1 VAGQKDTPEN
11 GPNGQAMIFSDW
23 SADVGVLKNILVSS
37 GIAIIALDSKLRLQ
51 VYTPAATSLFHIKDS
66 DIGQPMAKI
75 RPRFNDDD
83 LLLDAQTVIE
93 TGVSLLREIEAES
106 GIFYNRRLLPYR
118 GSRGEIKGTVIT
130 FADISEVKQVK
141 LAIEEARAYS
151 NSIIDTIRVPM
162 VVLDP
167 DQRILSAS
175 LPFYRSFSV
184 NPGTTVGRK
193 LTEIENGRLD
203 VPGIQLFLKI
213 IADDLDYVAAHEIE
227 IDLPRGRQNLI
238 LTAHRVAS
246 EQVVTGRLML
256 VIEDVT
262 DRKAIETDLN
272 KAKHQA
278 ELANLGK
285 SRFLA
290 AASHDLRQPL
300 QTMSLLH
307 DMLAK
312 RATDADSVRMISK
325 LGDSLDVMAA
335 ILNKILDITQLEA
348 GVVKPDIS
356 VFPIEDLLSRIRDD
370 FTLRAEGKGLS
381 CRVVNSR
388 HMVRSDPTLLEQ
400 MIRNLV
406 SNALKYTQSG
416 KILLGCRWQGP
427 MVRIEIWDTGVGIPA
442 AQLRAVFEEFHQLDN
457 PARESAR
464 GFGLG
469 LSIVQRLGELLDHHV
484 DVRSVPGKG
493 SVFSITLPREAMRP
507 HFAPPLASNASSP
520 RRDRR
525 DLVLI
530 VEDDPA
536 IREMLQMLFEFEGYS
551 VATCVD
557 GRQALELV
565 SRDALRPAIVVTDF
579 NLPNSLSGVDVARRL
594 RELLGRS
601 LPVIIVTGDISVSTL
616 TDIADA
622 HCVQLNKPV
631 KANDLIGLV
640 RSQIATMRQVRSPAP
655 IAAQPIPAVPKRQS
669 RSCVYLIDDND
680 ELRSTMRELLEYSGH
695 TVEAY
700 PSSEAFLASYQP
712 DIGVCLVVDARL
724 PGLDGM
730 ALLQQLKT
738 QGRGMPSIM
747 ITGFGDITMA
757 VDAMKAGAIDFI
769 EKPVSPKL
777 LLAAIEHAVALSRD
791 KNAQSDWQAAAK
803 QRLASLTP
811 RERQVMDL
819 VIAGRPNK
827 IISADL
833 DLSQRTVEKH
843 RAAIMHKTKSKS
855 LSDLVRLVITA
866 N

>member
-1 VAGQKDTPEN
+1 
-11 GPNGQAMIFSDW
+11 MIPDW
-23 SADVGVLKNILVSS
+23 AADGDVLKNILVSS

-51 VYTPAATSLFHIKDS
+51 VYTPAATSLFHISDS
-66 DIGQPMAKI
+66 DIGLPMAKI
-75 RPRFNDDD
+75 IPRFRDDD

-93 TGVSLLREIEAES
+93 TGVSLLREIETES

-118 GSRGEIKGTVIT
+118 GSQGEIKGAVIT
-130 FADISEVKQVK
+130 FADISEVKLVK

-162 VVLDP
+162 VVLGP

-184 NPGTTVGRK
+184 NPGNAVGQK
-193 LTEIENGRLD
+193 LTELEKGRLD
-203 VPGIQLFLKI
+203 VPGIRLFLKK
-213 IADDLDYVAAHEIE
+213 IADDLDYVDAQEIE
-227 IDLPRGRQNLI
+227 IDLPRGRRNLI

-246 EQVVTGRLML
+246 EHVQTGRILL

-272 KAKHQA
+272 NTKHQA

-312 RATDADSVRMISK
+312 RVTDSDSMRMIAK

-348 GVVKPDIS
+348 GVVKPEIS
-356 VFPIEDLLSRIRDD
+356 VFPIADLLARIRDD
-370 FTLRAEGKGLS
+370 FILRAEGKGLS

-406 SNALKYTQSG
+406 SNALKYTNSG
-416 KILLGCRWQGP
+416 KILLGCRWQGS

-469 LSIVQRLGELLDHHV
+469 LSIVQRLGELLGHHV
-484 DVRSVPGKG
+484 NVRSVPGKG
-493 SVFSITLPREAMRP
+493 SVFSITLQREATL
-507 HFAPPLASNASSP
+507 APPSTATSIISANP

-536 IREMLQMLFEFEGYS
+536 IREMLQILFEFEGYS
-551 VATCVD
+551 VAAAVD
-557 GRQALELV
+557 GRHALDLV

-579 NLPNSLSGVDVARRL
+579 NLPNSLSGVDVAKRL

-601 LPVIIVTGDISVSTL
+601 LPVIIVTGDISVNTL
-616 TDIADA
+616 TEIADA

-640 RSQIATMRQVRSPAP
+640 RSQIATMRQARPPTPAQAVP
-655 IAAQPIPAVPKRQS
+655 VAPVPKRQS
-669 RSCVYLIDDND
+669 RSCVYLIDDNND
-680 ELRSTMRELLEYSGH
+680 LRSTMRELLEYNGH
-695 TVEAY
+695 TVEAFA
-700 PSSEAFLASYQP
+700 SSEAFLAAYRP
-712 DIGVCLVVDARL
+712 DHADCLVVDARL

-730 ALLQQLKT
+730 GLLQQLKA
-738 QGRGMPSIM
+738 QGRELPSIM

-757 VDAMKAGAIDFI
+757 VEAMKAGAIDFI
-769 EKPVSPKL
+769 EKPVPADSL
-777 LLAAIEHAVALSRD
+777 LSAIERAVALSRD

>member
-1 VAGQKDTPEN
+1 MVGQKDTPT
-11 GPNGQAMIFSDW
+11 NGQIGQKIIVPDW
-23 SADVGVLKNILVSS
+23 STDVGLLKNILISS
-37 GIAIIALDSKLRLQ
+37 GIAIIAMDSKLRLQ
-51 VYTPAATSLFHIKDS
+51 VYTPAAAGLFQVSDQ
-66 DIGQPMAKI
+66 DIGRSMAKI
-75 RPRFNDDD
+75 VPRFKDDD
-83 LLLDAQTVIE
+83 LLLDAHTVIE
-93 TGVSLLREIEAES
+93 TGVSLLREIESDA

-118 GSRGEIKGTVIT
+118 GSKGEIKGAVIT
-130 FADISEVKQVK
+130 FADISEVKLVK
-141 LAIEEARAYS
+141 QAIEEARAYS
-151 NSIIDTIRVPM
+151 NSIIDTIRMPL
-162 VVLDP
+162 VVLGP

-175 LPFYRSFSV
+175 FPFYRSFSV
-184 NPGTTVGRK
+184 NPSTAVGQK
-193 LTEIENGRLD
+193 LIEIEDGRLD
-203 VPGIQLFLKI
+203 VPGIRLFLKI
-213 IADDLDYVAAHEIE
+213 IADDFDFTAAQEIE
-227 IDLPRGRQNLI
+227 IDLPRGRRNLI
-238 LTAHRVAS
+238 LTAHRVSS
-246 EQVVTGRLML
+246 EQVDTGRVLL

-262 DRKAIETDLN
+262 DRKTIETDLN
-272 KAKHQA
+272 KAKRQA

-312 RATDADSVRMISK
+312 RATDPDSVRMIAK
-325 LGDSLDVMAA
+325 LGGSLDVMAA

-348 GVVKPDIS
+348 GVVKPDLS
-356 VFPIEDLLSRIRDD
+356 VFPISDLFNRIRDD
-370 FTLRAEGKGLS
+370 FTLRAESKGLS

-406 SNALKYTQSG
+406 SNALKYTPSG
-416 KILLGCRWQGP
+416 KILLGCRWQGST
-427 MVRIEIWDTGVGIPA
+427 VRIEIWDTGVGIPA

-457 PARESAR
+457 PARESSR

-469 LSIVQRLGELLDHHV
+469 LSIVQRLGELLDHPV
-484 DVRSVPGKG
+484 NVRSVPGKG

-507 HFAPPLASNASSP
+507 HLAPASGNNAISS

-551 VATCVD
+551 VATAVD
-557 GRQALELV
+557 GRQALDLV

-579 NLPNSLSGVDVARRL
+579 NLPNSLSGVDIAKRL

-601 LPVIIVTGDISVSTL
+601 LPVIIVTGDISVNTL

-640 RSQIATMRQVRSPAP
+640 RSQIATMRQARPPAP
-655 IAAQPIPAVPKRQS
+655 IPAQPVQSAPKLKP

-680 ELRSTMRELLEYSGH
+680 DLRSTMREMLENSGH
-695 TVEAY
+695 IVEAF

-730 ALLQQLKT
+730 ALLQHLKS
-738 QGRGMPSIM
+738 QGQAMPSIM

-757 VDAMKAGAIDFI
+757 VEAMKAGAIDFI
-769 EKPVSPKL
+769 EKPVSPDL
-777 LLAAIEHAVALSRD
+777 LLASIERAVALSRD